1 MLALMVLMHPVL
13 MLFLAS
19 HAYKHP
25 LVGSSLPD
33 GVYELIP
40 DPAGSLQEVQQPP
53 PAAEVPADQEPTST
67 PAPEYSQGKHR
78 YMSPILKYSHL

>member
-1 MLALMVLMHPVL
+1 MLALMVLMRLVL

-33 GVYELIP
+33 GVYEMIP
-40 DPAGSLQEVQQPP
+40 DSAGSFQEVQQPP
-53 PAAEVPADQEPTST
+53 PTAEVPADRDPSSA
-67 PAPEYSQGKHR
+67 PAPEYLQGKHR
-78 YMSPILKYSHL
+78 YMPPYFKYSH

>member
-1 MLALMVLMHPVL
+1 MLALMVLMHTVL
-13 MLFLAS
+13 ILFLAS

-40 DPAGSLQEVQQPP
+40 DSASSFQEEQQSR
-53 PAAEVPADQEPTST
+53 PAAEVPADQDPTST
-67 PAPEYSQGKHR
+67 PAPEYLQGKHR
-78 YMSPILKYSHL
+78 CMSSILKYSHT